1 MNPNPF
7 LDRASDVPWPT
18 HRDVSS
24 DIAVPPVSQE
34 TTVRRRQT
42 QPEWAD
48 GARTSVRSHPLA
60 WVAAAAALG
69 ILVARFA
76 RFAR

>member
-1 MNPNPF
+1 MNPTPF

-18 HRDVSS
+18 HRDVSVQT
-24 DIAVPPVSQE
+24 AVPQDSDE
-34 TTVRRRQT
+34 TTIRRRQT
-42 QPEWAD
+42 QSESAH
-48 GARTSVRSHPLA
+48 GARTTVRSHPLA
-60 WVAAAAALG
+60 WVAAAATLG

>member
-18 HRDVSS
+18 HRDVSANTGVLQDS
-24 DIAVPPVSQE
+24 DK
-34 TTVRRRQT
+34 TTASRRQT
-42 QPEWAD
+42 QSESAH
-48 GARTSVRSHPLA
+48 GARTTLRSHPLA